1 MMKKLTAIMATV
13 MMLASAIP
21 INSFAEESIS
31 ARKSMIL
38 ESLQKRT
45 EEIAKTLGWTKYPE
59 GMEPIVDGVPYN
71 SNYCPKYSDF
81 FYSGSHDHGYEY
93 KTDWNRVTLTFSEK
107 LDSERADEIE
117 NKLKEFF
124 PAEQSYDSY
133 GGYCS
138 ELENNGTF
146 FAKGLN
152 PKEFIEKSKEICE
165 IESYEVEYGMA
176 KYVYNWKDYGKTLML
191 HKGAF
196 HAAESGSNLSPDA
209 EISSAQDVLD
219 FIANKTV
226 DAEYGM
232 LILKQYL
239 PDGIEYEEP
248 DEDMF
253 SDATLYDT
261 DAFAYIRLTPETAL
275 QTDIEIA
282 KKAEAFLAIPHE
294 ETFENQCAL
303 MMELCKHLNVV
314 THSGIIAEM
323 GGSELLGG
331 VAIKSSEVLNGDANC
346 DGKYTIADSTAI
358 LQALGN
364 PDKYGLSLQGEFNAD
379 ICNVGD
385 GVTTMDA
392 LEVQKAM
399 ASKG

>member
-1 MMKKLTAIMATV
+1 MIKKLTAIMAV
-13 MMLASAIP
+13 GMMLGAAAP
-21 INSFAEESIS
+21 ANSFAEDSVS
-31 ARKSMIL
+31 AHESMIL
-38 ESLQKRT
+38 ESLQMRT
-45 EEIAKTLGWTKYPE
+45 EENAKTAGWTKYPE

-81 FYSGSHDHGYEY
+81 FYSGSHDYGYEY

-117 NKLKEFF
+117 NKLKELL
-124 PAEQSYDSY
+124 PTEQNYDSY
-133 GGYCS
+133 GGCCS
-138 ELENNGTF
+138 EEENNGTF

-152 PKEFIEKSKEICE
+152 PKEFIEKAKEICE

-176 KYVYNWKDYGKTLML
+176 KSIYNWKGYGKTLML

-196 HAAESGSNLSPDA
+196 YAAESGSNLPPDA
-209 EISSAQDVLD
+209 EISSTQDVLD

-248 DEDMF
+248 DENIF
-253 SDATLYDT
+253 SDATMYDT

-282 KKAEAFLAIPHE
+282 RKAEAFFAMPYE

-303 MMELCKHLNVV
+303 MMELCKHLNVI
-314 THSGIIAEM
+314 THAGIIAEV
-323 GGSELLGG
+323 GASELLGG
-331 VAIKSSEVLNGDANC
+331 VAIKSSEVVNGDANC
-346 DGKYTIADSTAI
+346 DGEYTIADSTAI

-385 GVTTMDA
+385 GVTPSDA